1 MTSRSLPIFLLVLLL
16 AAPAVTRARS
26 GSQGEA
32 LPPDASAAVDEAT
45 ARHLFAE
52 GKRLFALRR
61 FREALQRFTRA
72 YEFRPLSGFL
82 FNIGQCHRFLGDCR
96 QAVFYYSGFVRENPG
111 TPDATLVDGLIDG
124 CRQRLTAEQA
134 QGEAAAKAY
143 EEGKR
148 ALDLREFATAV
159 ARLKEAYRVQP
170 RPGYL
175 FHLAAAYQGLG
186 QVAEALQFYQSYLS
200 ANPDAPQ
207 AEAVRAA
214 MAECRRRLEE
224 ERRRAEADRIRRGLP
239 PTPTDPGPRR
249 TPVHRRWWLWTTVVG
264 VVAAAVGVG
273 LGLGLQSGGTRNLP
287 AHNYLIDLR
296 RQ

>member
-1 MTSRSLPIFLLVLLL
+1 MKRLLPMLLL
-16 AAPAVTRARS
+16 LLLTAPSIARARAAEP
-26 GSQGEA
+26 GPADRAAAADET
-32 LPPDASAAVDEAT
+32 SA
-45 ARHLFAE
+45 RRLFDE

-61 FREALQRFTRA
+61 FREALQKFTRA
-72 YEFRPLSGFL
+72 YELRPLSGFL
-82 FNIGQCHRFLGDCR
+82 FNLGQCHRFLGDCR
-96 QAVFYYSGFVRENPG
+96 QAVFFYSGFVRENPG
-111 TPDATLVDGLIDG
+111 TPDATLVEGLIDG
-124 CRQRLTAEQA
+124 CRQRLAAEQA

-186 QVAEALQFYQSYLS
+186 QAGEALQFYRAYLT

-207 AEAVRAA
+207 AQAVRAA
-214 MAECRRRLEE
+214 MAECQRRVDE

-239 PTPTDPGPRR
+239 PTPPDPGARR
-249 TPVHRRWWLWTTVVG
+249 TPLHRKWWLWTTVLG
-264 VVAAAVGVG
+264 VAAAAVGVG
-273 LGLGLQSGGTRNLP
+273 LGLGLQSGGSRSLP
-287 AHNYLIDLR
+287 AHDLFMDLSGK
-296 RQ
+296 